1 MSKHEFD
8 IQDDDFRVI
17 GQRDKNIDSSPHCL
31 FCSCE
36 NVDGALEERKPAM
49 TEIVKNKRSYR
60 PYIIVVIITAI
71 ITLVAILFWPKE
83 QPSSSKTDLPPI
95 ENVVFEPMTDNK
107 VPENLQETMKPLG
120 DYSDTTF
127 KKPYTEHLRDTI
139 NDIPLDIYIPH
150 NATPELALGVPDI
163 HDKSIVM
170 TTQAAD
176 IRADNGKIVGAF
188 VMNGTPLSWGLSKK
202 GYCGIID
209 GKVTIG
215 VSENSPLFEEA
226 TEKGGHFFRQYPL
239 VDNGVLVENE
249 PKGKSIRKALCD
261 RNGEIM
267 VIMTQTPESF
277 HDFAQALVDMKVDNA
292 IYLVGSSSF
301 GYFRDRY
308 DHLAII
314 YNKYRYG
321 YKNENFIV
329 WR

>member
-1 MSKHEFD
+1 MGKIEYDIKDTEFR
-8 IQDDDFRVI
+8 II
-17 GQRDKNIDSSPHCL
+17 GQSPQPSEPQQKPRKRWL
-31 FCSCE
+31 W
-36 NVDGALEERKPAM
+36 VLLGALAMVVLGVLLFGGRSSENETPAEE
-49 TEIVKNKRSYR
+49 EI
-60 PYIIVVIITAI
+60 IEEVI
-71 ITLVAILFWPKE
+71 
-83 QPSSSKTDLPPI
+83 
-95 ENVVFEPMTDNK
+95 FEPMDEVK
-107 VPENLQETMKPLG
+107 VPEEYLEPLKPLG
-120 DYSDTTF
+120 DYSDTTLV
-127 KKPYTEHLRDTI
+127 KPYTEHLRDTI
-139 NDIPLDIYIPH
+139 NDIPIDIYIPH
-150 NATPELALGVPDI
+150 NAVPELMIGVPDL

-188 VMNGTPLSWGLSKK
+188 VKKGEPLSWGLSKK

-209 GKVTIG
+209 GKVTVG
-215 VSENSPLFEEA
+215 VADNSPLFEEA

-292 IYLVGSSSF
+292 IYLVGASSF

-314 YNKYRYG
+314 CNKYGRGYRY
-321 YKNENFIV
+321 ENFIV

>member
-1 MSKHEFD
+1 MGKNEYDIKDTEFR
-8 IQDDDFRVI
+8 II
-17 GQRDKNIDSSPHCL
+17 GLSSQPEEPQ
-31 FCSCE
+31 E
-36 NVDGALEERKPAM
+36 NPRRYWLW
-49 TEIVKNKRSYR
+49 
-60 PYIIVVIITAI
+60 IILGGSVLLLLGWII
-71 ITLVAILFWPKE
+71 FGG
-83 QPSSSKTDLPPI
+83 QPSAEETPLEQEII
-95 ENVVFEPMTDNK
+95 EEVVFEPMNEVK
-107 VPENLQETMKPLG
+107 IPEEFQEPLKPLG
-120 DYSDTTF
+120 DYSDTTLT
-127 KKPYTEHLRDTI
+127 KPYTEHLRDTI
-139 NDIPLDIYIPH
+139 NDIPIDIYIPH
-150 NATPELALGVPDI
+150 NAKPELMVGVPSL
-163 HDKSIVM
+163 HDKSIIL

-188 VMNGTPLSWGLSKK
+188 VMKGEPLSWGLSKK

-209 GKVTIG
+209 GKVTVG

-292 IYLVGSSSF
+292 IYLVGATSF
-301 GYFRDRY
+301 GYFRDRH

-314 YNKYRYG
+314 YNKYGRGYRY
-321 YKNENFIV
+321 ENFSV

>member
-1 MSKHEFD
+1 MGKNEYDIKDTEFRIIGQSSPVVDAPQNPRRPWLWILVCAVVLVALGWLVLGGSSED
-8 IQDDDFRVI
+8 IQTP
-17 GQRDKNIDSSPHCL
+17 S
-31 FCSCE
+31 
-36 NVDGALEERKPAM
+36 EEA
-49 TEIVKNKRSYR
+49 EI
-60 PYIIVVIITAI
+60 
-71 ITLVAILFWPKE
+71 E
-83 QPSSSKTDLPPI
+83 
-95 ENVVFEPMTDNK
+95 EVVFEPMNEVK
-107 VPENLQETMKPLG
+107 IPEEFQEPLKPLG
-120 DYSDTTF
+120 DYSDTTLV
-127 KKPYTEHLRDTI
+127 KPYTEHLRDTI
-139 NDIPLDIYIPH
+139 NDIPIDIYIPH
-150 NATPELALGVPDI
+150 NAVPELMVGVPNL
-163 HDKSIVM
+163 HDKSIVL

-188 VMNGTPLSWGLSKK
+188 VMNGEPLSWGLSKK

-209 GKVTIG
+209 GKVTVG

-239 VDNGVLVENE
+239 VDNGVLVEND

-292 IYLVGSSSF
+292 IYLVGSTSF

-314 YNKYRYG
+314 YNKHGRGYR
-321 YKNENFIV
+321 NENFIV
-329 WR
+329 WK

>member
-1 MSKHEFD
+1 MDKKKFD

-17 GQRDKNIDSSPHCL
+17 GKKTESETPVTKRRLWRPLLVVLLIIAAIAALFLLVRTEPQASDNASS
-31 FCSCE
+31 E
-36 NVDGALEERKPAM
+36 INKPEA
-49 TEIVKNKRSYR
+49 
-60 PYIIVVIITAI
+60 
-71 ITLVAILFWPKE
+71 
-83 QPSSSKTDLPPI
+83 
-95 ENVVFEPMTDNK
+95 VVFEPMTEEK
-107 VPENLQETMKPLG
+107 VPEKLADIVEPLG

-127 KKPYTEHLRDTI
+127 TKPYTEHLRDTI
-139 NDIPLDIYIPH
+139 NDIPVDIYIPH
-150 NATPELALGVPDI
+150 NATPKLVIGVPDI

-188 VMNGTPLSWGLSKK
+188 VSNGTPLSWGLSKK

-209 GKVTIG
+209 GKVTVG
-215 VSENSPLFEEA
+215 VSDNSPLFEEA

-239 VDNGVLVENE
+239 VDNGKLVENE

-267 VIMTQTPESF
+267 VVMTQTPESF

-314 YNKYRYG
+314 YNKHRYG
-321 YKNENFIV
+321 YQNENFIV